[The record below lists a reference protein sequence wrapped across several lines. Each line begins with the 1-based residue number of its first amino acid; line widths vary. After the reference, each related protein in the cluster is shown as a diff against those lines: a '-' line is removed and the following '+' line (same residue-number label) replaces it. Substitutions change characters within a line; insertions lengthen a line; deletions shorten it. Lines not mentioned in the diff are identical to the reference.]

1 MPQMH
6 PQGAPVGQGPATWQ
20 LLAGAPSPNFPQP
33 SPVGSGLS
41 TDSLNSTLQPW
52 SAGGCFPAPALS
64 PAWLSV
70 ARPSFDVWSLGVVLF
85 ELCAG
90 HALFR
95 QDTSNDELVE
105 DTDRTR
111 LCTWHTVGEQQLGL
125 VRS

>member
-1 MPQMH
+1 MCGETRGFQHKEGHACTQH
-6 PQGAPVGQGPATWQ
+6 PFRGKRGSFPVTGAEAK
-20 LLAGAPSPNFPQP
+20 AGAEAKKKDVLGAAPSP
-33 SPVGSGLS
+33 
-41 TDSLNSTLQPW
+41 
-52 SAGGCFPAPALS
+52 AR
-64 PAWLSV
+64 LSV

>member
-1 MPQMH
+1 M
-6 PQGAPVGQGPATWQ
+6 
-20 LLAGAPSPNFPQP
+20 
-33 SPVGSGLS
+33 
-41 TDSLNSTLQPW
+41 
-52 SAGGCFPAPALS
+52 
-64 PAWLSV
+64 
-70 ARPSFDVWSLGVVLF
+70 VLF